1 MDKYKKV
8 GLLPAGSAGSAH
20 CLRFHLWGGTE
31 TAAGILACRLAE
43 RGIPVEL
50 YDVSVTHCS
59 YVLSDAFKYSHIVF
73 ASATYNNGI
82 FTPME
87 ELLRDIA
94 HHALQDRTVAL
105 IQNGSWAPA
114 SGKLMAQILGEMKN
128 MELLEQTVTLKSALA
143 PGQDQELEALADA
156 LAASVRGGA
165 GSAGAGGGGRPQGQ
179 GLYLQDLRLHLRV
192 GHPAGGLPVPHLRPS
207 GL

>member
-1 MDKYKKV
+1 M
-8 GLLPAGSAGSAH
+8 
-20 CLRFHLWGGTE
+20 
-31 TAAGILACRLAE
+31 
-43 RGIPVEL
+43 EL

-128 MELLEQTVTLKSALA
+128 MSCW
-143 PGQDQELEALADA
+143 
-156 LAASVRGGA
+156 S
-165 GSAGAGGGGRPQGQ
+165 RP
-179 GLYLQDLRLHLRV
+179 
-192 GHPAGGLPVPHLRPS
+192 
-207 GL
+207 